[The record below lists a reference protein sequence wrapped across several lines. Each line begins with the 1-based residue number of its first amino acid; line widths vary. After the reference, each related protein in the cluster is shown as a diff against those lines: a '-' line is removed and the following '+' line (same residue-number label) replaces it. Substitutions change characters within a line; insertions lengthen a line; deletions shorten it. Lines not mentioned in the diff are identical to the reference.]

1 LLLPLG
7 LAITALVISLR
18 TRRDLEQEV
27 GRLERLLKMAVME
40 TALRPAAKPMSQ
52 AASDPSLSDP
62 SLAAAAI
69 TTSITVPA
77 HTELDG
83 LKPDLP
89 DNAINKNPDPS
100 YSKLSTSAETALS
113 VAGDQRS
120 KSSDHDRPHWPDS
133 SPFRPHA
140 KPQPKPSSAT
150 KHPLLEPD
158 EQSLSVVTS
167 VWQSFLHWFKGGNA
181 IVRIGVIVLLVGVV
195 LLLRLANEL
204 ITIPIEV
211 RLGAV
216 AVGGVV
222 LTLIGLKLRE
232 KRRSYA
238 LSLQG
243 AGLAIVYFTLFAAFR
258 LYEVLPASLTFALL
272 AILAILSAALALMQN
287 ALPLALL
294 AFGGGFLAPLLTST
308 GSNNL
313 VGLFSYYLLLN
324 LALAWMAH
332 YKTWK
337 VLNVLGAFIT
347 FGMAGYLGWD
357 SYEASMRWPLEALL
371 LAHLALYL
379 FIAVRYSQQLVNAS
393 VSQTM
398 SIFAGGSSAAPTSIA
413 AVDSTL
419 LFGVPL
425 MGFALQSGLLYDI
438 PYALALSSAALS
450 ALYIMLGY
458 RLLKHNQKLV
468 LLTEGV
474 LALGI
479 GFMALVLPLALNA
492 QWTAVGWS
500 VQGAALIW
508 LGQRQGRI
516 WSIRSGVA
524 LEILSTFALL
534 WLYFDH
540 KSLWLPLWVYSVCLF
555 IAALLMRQRQTANAT
570 HTADAV
576 NGENN
581 TSPQSGC
588 KIRTVWRSGFLMI
601 LWAFIASQI
610 SLQQTGDWIIQQGYY
625 YFLLSDLSFSFYP
638 LLFGLVA
645 IGASWRINWPEL
657 SQLLKLILL
666 GLTLHVALFW
676 LDYGGLYTQRGL
688 VTLLAVSYVVF
699 GGLVLWRQRQQQ
711 PQPQRQ
717 HQAIATNL
725 RMEAALWVGG
735 LLIYGSLL
743 GQLYWIKQPIVAM
756 IILPLMLLAALL
768 YARRDEFLSKQVL
781 LNSAVTDSAVT
792 DSAVTDSDVTDFDVS
807 HAVQNSSMPHSSAS
821 LWLPQHITRVLQDLS
836 IPVTVALVG
845 WMLMSNG
852 LSTGQLW
859 GLPYIPIINGLDI
872 CLIASGLLL
881 YRLSA
886 YLPVTLIKPAQAALG
901 LAAFVSL
908 TGLIIRTLHQW
919 AATPSWDSGAWQVDL
934 VQTNLTIIWT
944 LCALLLTG
952 LASRYGWRQ
961 VWLAGI
967 ALLIVVV
974 IKLLLVDL
982 SNVGAVAR
990 IVSFIGAG
998 LLMLLIGYIAP
1009 LPPSATDLDPPKIPP
1024 DQS

>member
-1 LLLPLG
+1 MFQMPLWIIVVLLLPLG

-40 TALRPAAKPMSQ
+40 NALRPVAKPMSQ
-52 AASDPSLSDP
+52 PASDPSLSDP

-69 TTSITVPA
+69 TTSILTPA

-83 LKPDLP
+83 LKLDLP
-89 DNAINKNPDPS
+89 DTAINKNADPS
-100 YSKLSTSAETALS
+100 YSTLSTSAETALS
-113 VAGDQRS
+113 VAADQPS
-120 KSSDHDRPHWPDS
+120 KSSDHDRAHWPDS
-133 SPFRPHA
+133 SPFRPLS
-140 KPQPKPSSAT
+140 KPSSAT

-222 LTLIGLKLRE
+222 LTLIGLKLRQ

-258 LYEVLPASLTFALL
+258 LYEVLPASLTFGLL
-272 AILAILSAALALMQN
+272 AILAIVSAALALMQN

-398 SIFAGGSSAAPTSIA
+398 SMSAGGSSAAPTSIA

-458 RLLKHNQKLV
+458 RLLKHNKKLV

-555 IAALLMRQRQTANAT
+555 IAAVLMRQRQTANAT

-581 TSPQSGC
+581 TSPQSGF

-610 SLQQTGDWIIQQGYY
+610 SLQQTSDWIIQQGYY
-625 YFLLSDLSFSFYP
+625 YFPLSDLSFSFYP
-638 LLFGLVA
+638 LWFGLVA

-711 PQPQRQ
+711 GQQPQRQ

-756 IILPLMLLAALL
+756 IILPIMLLAALL
-768 YARRDEFLSKQVL
+768 YVRRDEFLSQRVL
-781 LNSAVTDSAVT
+781 LH
-792 DSAVTDSDVTDFDVS
+792 SDVNN
-807 HAVQNSSMPHSSAS
+807 AVQTSSMPHSSAS
-821 LWLPQHITRVLQDLS
+821 LWLPQHITSVLQDLS
-836 IPVTVALVG
+836 IPLTVALIG

-886 YLPVTLIKPAQAALG
+886 YLPVTLIKPAQAALS

-934 VQTNLTIIWT
+934 VQTSLTIIWT

-1009 LPPSATDLDPPKIPP
+1009 LPPSATDLDPAKIPP

>member
-1 LLLPLG
+1 MFQMPLWIIVILLLPLG
-7 LAITALVISLR
+7 LAITALVISLQ
-18 TRRDLEQEV
+18 TRRALEQDV
-27 GRLERLLKMAVME
+27 SRLERLLKMAMIE
-40 TALRPAAKPMSQ
+40 PASRPLSKPMTQ
-52 AASDPSLSDP
+52 PGSDQSSDQ
-62 SLAAAAI
+62 S
-69 TTSITVPA
+69 SIT
-77 HTELDG
+77 
-83 LKPDLP
+83 
-89 DNAINKNPDPS
+89 
-100 YSKLSTSAETALS
+100 LSTTTPENAERDRGGLPPDWSDAALS
-113 VAGDQRS
+113 ATDDN
-120 KSSDHDRPHWPDS
+120 SSQSGRHQSHWPDS
-133 SPFRPHA
+133 SPF
-140 KPQPKPSSAT
+140 KSLSKSSSKTSSAGRDR
-150 KHPLLEPD
+150 LLEPD

-167 VWQSFLHWFKGGNA
+167 VWQSFLQWFKGGNA

-204 ITIPIEV
+204 ITIPIEM

-216 AVGGVV
+216 AVGGVI
-222 LTLIGLKLRE
+222 LTLIGLKLRL

-258 LYEVLPASLTFALL
+258 LYEVLPPSLTFGLL
-272 AILAILSAALALMQN
+272 AILAIVSAALALMQN

-313 VGLFSYYLLLN
+313 VGLFGYYLLLN

-337 VLNVLGAFIT
+337 VLNVLGAFMT
-347 FGMAGYLGWD
+347 FGMAGYLGWN
-357 SYEASMRWPLEALL
+357 SYEATMRWPLEALL

-393 VSQTM
+393 ASQTI
-398 SIFAGGSSAAPTSIA
+398 STQDAPATGAIA

-425 MGFALQSGLLYDI
+425 MGFALQAGLLHDI

-458 RLLKHNQKLV
+458 RLLKHNKKLV
-468 LLTEGV
+468 LLTEGI

-508 LGQRQGRI
+508 LGQRQGRV

-540 KSLWLPLWVYSVCLF
+540 KSLWLPLWVYSICLF
-555 IAALLMRQRQTANAT
+555 IAAILIRQRQTANAT

-576 NGENN
+576 NGENS
-581 TSPQSGC
+581 TAPQSGF
-588 KIRTVWRSGFLMI
+588 KLRTVWRSGFLMI

-610 SLQQTGDWIIQQGYY
+610 SLQQTGDWITQQGNYWP
-625 YFLLSDLSFSFYP
+625 LSDLSFSFYP
-638 LLFGLVA
+638 ILFGLVA

-657 SQLLKLILL
+657 GQLLKLILL
-666 GLTLHVALFW
+666 GLTLHVAFIW

-688 VTLLAVSYVVF
+688 VSLLALGYIGF
-699 GGLVLWRQRQQQ
+699 GSLVLWRQWRNYTVVT
-711 PQPQRQ
+711 
-717 HQAIATNL
+717 HL
-725 RMEAALWVGG
+725 RLEAALWAGG

-743 GQLYWIKQPIVAM
+743 GQLYWIKQPIIAM
-756 IILPLMLLAALL
+756 IILPLLLLAVLL
-768 YARRDEFLSKQVL
+768 YARRYDVL
-781 LNSAVTDSAVT
+781 PNQIINPILPQTDLNPPN
-792 DSAVTDSDVTDFDVS
+792 
-807 HAVQNSSMPHSSAS
+807 QNSLTPRS
-821 LWLPQHITRVLQDLS
+821 LAGFWPPQQLSGVLQDLS
-836 IPVTVALVG
+836 IPVTAGLIG

-886 YLPVTLIKPAQAALG
+886 YLPVTLLKPAQAALG

-934 VQTNLTIIWT
+934 VQTSLTIIWT

-1009 LPPSATDLDPPKIPP
+1009 LPPSATDLDQPKTPPEQP
-1024 DQS
+1024 

>member
-1 LLLPLG
+1 MFQMPLWIIVVLLLPLG

-40 TALRPAAKPMSQ
+40 TTLRPVAKPMSQ
-52 AASDPSLSDP
+52 PASDP

-69 TTSITVPA
+69 TTSISTPA
-77 HTELDG
+77 NTELDG
-83 LKPDLP
+83 LKLDLP
-89 DNAINKNPDPS
+89 DTAFHKNADPS
-100 YSKLSTSAETALS
+100 YSTLSTSAETALS
-113 VAGDQRS
+113 GEADQPS
-120 KSSDHDRPHWPDS
+120 KSSDHDRAHWPDS
-133 SPFRPHA
+133 SPFRPLS
-140 KPQPKPSSAT
+140 KPSSAT

-222 LTLIGLKLRE
+222 LTLIGLKLRQ

-272 AILAILSAALALMQN
+272 AILAIVSAALALMQN

-337 VLNVLGAFIT
+337 VLNVLCAFIT

-379 FIAVRYSQQLVNAS
+379 FIAVRYSQQLINAS
-393 VSQTM
+393 VNQSM
-398 SIFAGGSSAAPTSIA
+398 SISAGGSSAAPTSIA

-458 RLLKHNQKLV
+458 RLLKHNKKLV

-524 LEILSTFALL
+524 LEILSMFALL

-555 IAALLMRQRQTANAT
+555 IAAVLMRQRQTANAT

-581 TSPQSGC
+581 TSPQSGF
-588 KIRTVWRSGFLMI
+588 KLRTVWRSGFLMI

-625 YFLLSDLSFSFYP
+625 YFPLSDLSFSFYP
-638 LLFGLVA
+638 LWFGLVA

-676 LDYGGLYTQRGL
+676 LDYGSLYTQRGL
-688 VTLLAVSYVVF
+688 VTLLVVSYVVF

-711 PQPQRQ
+711 GQQPQRQ

-756 IILPLMLLAALL
+756 IILPIMLLAALL
-768 YARRDEFLSKQVL
+768 YVRRDEFLSQRVL
-781 LNSAVTDSAVT
+781 LH
-792 DSAVTDSDVTDFDVS
+792 SDVNN
-807 HAVQNSSMPHSSAS
+807 AVQTSSMPHSSAS
-821 LWLPQHITRVLQDLS
+821 LWLPQHITTVLQDLS
-836 IPVTVALVG
+836 IPLTVALIG

-934 VQTNLTIIWT
+934 VQTSLTIIWT

-1009 LPPSATDLDPPKIPP
+1009 LPPSATDLDPPKLPP